1 VTDKPAENR
10 WLDLRPHLYAL
21 LAAIVV
27 FLPLLIVSN
36 LDVLYLFI
44 VIPILLIIG
53 LCVLIYAAVRRNPRV
68 ALALAVF
75 WTASALLFVYPS
87 EVRSPI
93 KWLVWSSEY
102 KQQVLA
108 QPSASNG
115 DFKHIEWDGWGWA
128 GMDTTIYLVF
138 DPTDSLAASAKS
150 HQPGKFNGI
159 PCMVPWVRRMQ
170 SHWYTVMFYTD
181 KDWGGCS
188 FEADRLR
195 SQKNPSPGR

>member
-1 VTDKPAENR
+1 LTDNAAKGR
-10 WLDLRPHLYAL
+10 WLDLRPHLYAI

-44 VIPILLIIG
+44 VVPILLIIG
-53 LCVLIYAAVRRNPRV
+53 LCVLIYAAVRRNLRV

-75 WTASALLFVYPS
+75 WTASALLFIYPS

-93 KWLVWSSEY
+93 KWLLWSSEY
-102 KQQVLA
+102 KKRVLA
-108 QPSASNG
+108 QPNPSNS
-115 DFKHIEWDGWGWA
+115 DFKHIEWDGWGLS
-128 GMDTTIYLVF
+128 GIDTTIYLVF
-138 DPTDSLAASAKS
+138 DPTDSLAAAAKS
-150 HQPGKFNGI
+150 HQPGKFNGV
-159 PCMVPWVRRMQ
+159 PCKVPWVRRMQ

>member
-1 VTDKPAENR
+1 VTDKAAESR
-10 WLDLRPHLYAL
+10 WLDLRPHLSAL

-44 VIPILLIIG
+44 VAPILLIFG
-53 LCVLIYAAVRRNPRV
+53 FCVLIYAAVRRNPRV

-87 EVRSPI
+87 EVRSPF

-108 QPSASNG
+108 QPDASNG
-115 DFKHIEWDGWGWA
+115 DFKHIEWDGWGLS
-128 GMDTTIYLVF
+128 GIDTTIYLVF
-138 DPTDSLAASAKS
+138 DPTDSLAAAAKS
-150 HQPGKFNGI
+150 HQPGKFNGV
-159 PCMVPWVRRMQ
+159 PCKVPWVRRME

-181 KDWGGCS
+181 EDWGGMQ
-188 FEADRLR
+188 F
-195 SQKNPSPGR
+195 

>member
-1 VTDKPAENR
+1 VADKVAENR
-10 WLDLRPHLYAL
+10 WLDLRPHLYAI
-21 LAAIVV
+21 LAALVV
-27 FLPLLIVSN
+27 FLPLLMVSN

-44 VIPILLIIG
+44 VVPILLIIG
-53 LCVLIYAAVRRNPRV
+53 LCVLIYAAVRRNLRVAV
-68 ALALAVF
+68 ALAAF
-75 WTASALLFVYPS
+75 WTASALLFIYPS

-93 KWLVWSSEY
+93 KWLLWSPEY
-102 KQQVLA
+102 KKQVLA
-108 QPSASNG
+108 QPNPSNA

-128 GMDTTIYLVF
+128 GINTTIYLVF
-138 DPTDSLAASAKS
+138 DPTDSLAAAAKS

-181 KDWGGCS
+181 EDWGGCS